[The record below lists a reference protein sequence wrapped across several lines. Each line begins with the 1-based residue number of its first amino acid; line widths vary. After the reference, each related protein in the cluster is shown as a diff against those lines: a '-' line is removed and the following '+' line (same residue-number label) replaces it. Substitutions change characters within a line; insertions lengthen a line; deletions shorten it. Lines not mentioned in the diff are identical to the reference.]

1 MTKDLPLCIIL
12 IAVWTARV
20 LTCRRDE
27 IGRHDRL
34 RIYCDERAGS
44 SPVAGTIWK
53 QQLWYAKYQSFFLF
67 SGENALFSYF
77 WFGGIRKWEGVY
89 QICTS
94 HLGLDDKIK
103 QMFGFESLKYCFI
116 HCFLL
121 VSIKNPN
128 WLKSDKFSLLMRDLI
143 SFILSF
149 MDTYN

>member
-1 MTKDLPLCIIL
+1 MGKHKKLIFFLLTKDLPLCIIL

-77 WFGGIRKWEGVY
+77 WFGGIGKLGEAY
-89 QICTS
+89 QICAF

-103 QMFGFESLKYCFI
+103 QMFGFGSQNIFYLLLFFI
-116 HCFLL
+116 AHFR
-121 VSIKNPN
+121 
-128 WLKSDKFSLLMRDLI
+128 W
-143 SFILSF
+143 FIAHF
-149 MDTYN
+149 AV